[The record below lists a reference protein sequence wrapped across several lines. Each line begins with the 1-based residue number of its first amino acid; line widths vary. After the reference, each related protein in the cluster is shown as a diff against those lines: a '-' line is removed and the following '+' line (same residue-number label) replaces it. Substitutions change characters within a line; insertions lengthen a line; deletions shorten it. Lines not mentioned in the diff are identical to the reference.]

1 MLNAYQFN
9 ATIYNGRAS
18 VSRGGLF
25 SNMIRNFISKIGLY
39 AYNLWGYI
47 SKIGLFGLSIRNFI
61 STTGLFVW
69 NIRNYIS
76 KIGLFDY
83 LLEGIKNATKS
94 IFNEFKVKF
103 RVKMK

>member
-18 VSRGGLF
+18 VLRGGLF
-25 SNMIRNFISKIGLY
+25 SNVIRNFISKIGLY
-39 AYNLWGYI
+39 AYNLWSYI
-47 SKIGLFGLSIRNFI
+47 SKIGLFGFSIRNFI
-61 STTGLFVW
+61 STTELFTW

-83 LLEGIKNATKS
+83 LLEGIKNATNVIK
-94 IFNEFKVKF
+94 NEFKIKF
-103 RVKMK
+103 RVREK